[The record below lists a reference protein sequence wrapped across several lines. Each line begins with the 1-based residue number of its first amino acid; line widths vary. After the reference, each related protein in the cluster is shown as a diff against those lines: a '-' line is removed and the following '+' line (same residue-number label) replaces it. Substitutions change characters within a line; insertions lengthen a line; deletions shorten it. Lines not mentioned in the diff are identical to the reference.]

1 MKYRKYKMWW
11 DTFKIMCVLR
21 PMYAQINETDCDH
34 YYWER
39 VRKYSCG
46 YRFYK
51 SMISFYDNVEYKGAF
66 FSITKEQY
74 EIRKHKNVSI
84 DYVAE
89 AHENGHPY
97 NVRG

>member
-1 MKYRKYKMWW
+1 MINIAPNVIQSFSKIFNGAKTRHGKLTYHDK
-11 DTFKIMCVLR
+11 DTGEKSCCEIKQ
-21 PMYAQINETDCDH
+21 PIPIADH
-34 YYWER
+34 LNN
-39 VRKYSCG
+39 K
-46 YRFYK
+46 
-51 SMISFYDNVEYKGAF
+51 EYLGAF

-74 EIRKHKNVSI
+74 DIRKEENMMR